1 MGFMETIGR
10 IPKILESNIN
20 AMLDKAEDPAKMID
34 QMLVDYKRNLA
45 DVKRDLVEVMA
56 NLDMAKKEL
65 DEATAK
71 VAKYEA
77 AAKAAVNAGNVDD
90 ARSLLTSKQAAEAT
104 RASLQK
110 NYDVCL
116 QNCNTMKAGY
126 NKLVADIDN
135 LEMKRDAAKA
145 KISMAKATEKI
156 GQANSIVSANKA
168 ADSFA
173 KYEAMADKALAKA
186 NAALELDTQVETADQ
201 LAAKYEISGTDA
213 AVEAEL
219 AALMAEAGK

>member
-201 LAAKYEISGTDA
+201 LAAKYEISSTDA